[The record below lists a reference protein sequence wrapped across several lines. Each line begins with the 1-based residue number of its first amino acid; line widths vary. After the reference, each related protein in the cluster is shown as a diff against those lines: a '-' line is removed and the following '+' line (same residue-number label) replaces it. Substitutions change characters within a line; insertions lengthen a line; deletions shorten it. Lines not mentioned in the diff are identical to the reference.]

1 MRLQA
6 ASLLGAALIL
16 AAYAGHQAGRM
27 GRDSAL
33 YHLINALGA
42 ALLLVVAVAA
52 RQIGFIILEG
62 AWTAISLAALVRL
75 AVRPP
80 GKPC

>member
-1 MRLQA
+1 MRLQV

-16 AAYAGHQAGRM
+16 AAYAAHQAGRM

-42 ALLLVVAVAA
+42 ALLLVVAVSAG
-52 RQIGFIILEG
+52 QIGFIILEG
-62 AWTAISLAALVRL
+62 VWTAISLVALVRL
-75 AVRPP
+75 SIRSP